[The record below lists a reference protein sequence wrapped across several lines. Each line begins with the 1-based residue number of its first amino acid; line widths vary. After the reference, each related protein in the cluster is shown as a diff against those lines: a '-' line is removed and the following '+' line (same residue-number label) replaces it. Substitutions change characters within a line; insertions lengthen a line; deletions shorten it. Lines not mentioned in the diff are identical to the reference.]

1 MAANP
6 IYVEQEEEIPEVVER
21 LRRVNGADTMLVLP
35 ARSRVGQ
42 SRFNFQLLHNYASR
56 MGKQVTVVCD
66 DPAVQKMASENGFP
80 VYGAVGPE
88 GVGIATEEPASPP
101 PRKWWQRKPGRL
113 EPHVGVI
120 APTKL
125 ITKTATELKPGR
137 FLLYMSLLMVVLVAL
152 AGLLVFVPS
161 ASVTLIADATPFS
174 ERDVEISAEPG
185 KAPITVR
192 TDVISRTDSQ
202 GFKTTGVKHVPLA
215 PATGVVTYS
224 NNYPPPSPCGVPHPD
239 PSCGSPGIIIPY
251 GQRLMNTNQV
261 EFAQTSGNT
270 LVPWASGGQAGTA
283 NANVVAVTS
292 GSVGNV
298 GNNTINTIEDDHY
311 GPQLTVTN
319 PQATGNGTDPS
330 DTQYMTEADFDAG
343 RAQLEQSLHQEIAQ
357 LLQAAQKSGEKLSDT
372 IVFAA
377 PQFTTDHKPG
387 DNVPSFSGTMT
398 VQGEGDFYVDS
409 DVAKA
414 YTLYLEQRVP
424 TDQQLLVESGVKV
437 DYRILTATSGGHLT
451 FIGDATA
458 YVAPKLDNNKILASI
473 VGRPLQ
479 GAKFYLQTLPIRSSE
494 ITEQPI
500 PLPLMPLLG
509 RRIQIHYIVQP
520 SQNNNSPNASPA
532 PTTSSS

>member
-6 IYVEQEEEIPEVVER
+6 IYVEVEEEIPEVVER
-21 LRRVNGADTMLVLP
+21 LRRTHGSDTMLVLP

-42 SRFNFQLLHNYASR
+42 SRFNFQLLRNYASR

-66 DPAVQKMASENGFP
+66 DPAVQKMASETGFP
-80 VYGAVGPE
+80 VFGAVGPE
-88 GVGIATEEPASPP
+88 GVGIPSEAPAPAP
-101 PRKWWQRKPGRL
+101 PRKWWQRKVGPL

-137 FLLYMSLLMVVLVAL
+137 FLLYMAGLMIVLVAL
-152 AGLLVFVPS
+152 TGLMVFVPS
-161 ASVTLIADATPFS
+161 ASVTLIAEAAPYS
-174 ERDVEISAEPG
+174 QRDVEIQAEPG
-185 KAPITVR
+185 KAPIRVR
-192 TDVISRTDSQ
+192 VDVISRTDSQ
-202 GFKTTGVKHVPLA
+202 GFKTTGVKQVPLA
-215 PATGVVTYS
+215 PATGQVVYTNS
-224 NNYPPPSPCGVPHPD
+224 FPPPSPCGVPHPNPD
-239 PSCGSPGIIIPY
+239 CGSPGIIMPY
-251 GQRLMNTNQV
+251 GQRLKNTNGL

-270 LVPWASGGQAGTA
+270 VVPWNGTA
-283 NANVVAVTS
+283 TANIVAVIA
-292 GSVGNV
+292 GSSGNV
-298 GNNTINTIEDDHY
+298 GDHTINTIEDDVF
-311 GPQLTVTN
+311 GPQLQVTN

-330 DTQYMTEADFDAG
+330 STPLMTEADFDAG

-357 LLQAAQKSGEKLSDT
+357 QLQSSLKSGEKLSET
-372 IVFAA
+372 IVYGA
-377 PQFTTDHKPG
+377 PQFNTDHKPG

-414 YTLYLEQRVP
+414 YTEYLVQRVP
-424 TDQQLLVESGVKV
+424 NNQQLLTESGVKV
-437 DYRILTATSGGHLT
+437 DYHILSASSGGHLT

-458 YVAPKLDNNKILASI
+458 YVAPKLDEGQILAAI

-479 GAKFYLQTLPIRSSE
+479 GAKFYLQTLPIKSSTIE
-494 ITEQPI
+494 EQPI

-520 SQNNNSPNASPA
+520 GQNTLPGASPSPSPPA
-532 PTTSSS
+532 SS